1 MIPLPN
7 KKYNIIYADP
17 PWEYRDKAL
26 AGNRGACCKYETQ
39 PNEWLGSLP
48 VANIVRQKI
57 VELCGDMP
65 RIELFARGSSK
76 LENGWVKVGNEIDG
90 CDIKASL
97 DKVIR
102 GTYLLDESL
111 KTE

>member
-1 MIPLPN
+1 MQIVFSLVSH
-7 KKYNIIYADP
+7 YY
-17 PWEYRDKAL
+17 L
-26 AGNRGACCKYETQ
+26 AIFYIF
-39 PNEWLGSLP
+39 P
-48 VANIVRQKI
+48 VRQKI